1 MMTNI
6 INLSKVIYIHKQ
18 MVTQRVIKEN
28 LMYTLVVKNL
38 KHILMEQIIV
48 MLELNIIPLI
58 IKKNM
63 DLIMIMIGGINLNF
77 KKKHNNKQIITQML
91 KLMVMRI
98 HHLLLKTMI
107 LKVQLMVMIFLNQKL
122 ILIRKN
128 HLKIILNKV
137 KKVFTVIKDKI
148 Y

>member
-1 MMTNI
+1 MTNI

>member
-1 MMTNI
+1 
-6 INLSKVIYIHKQ
+6 

>member
-1 MMTNI
+1 
-6 INLSKVIYIHKQ
+6 
-18 MVTQRVIKEN
+18 
-28 LMYTLVVKNL
+28 MYTLVVKNL